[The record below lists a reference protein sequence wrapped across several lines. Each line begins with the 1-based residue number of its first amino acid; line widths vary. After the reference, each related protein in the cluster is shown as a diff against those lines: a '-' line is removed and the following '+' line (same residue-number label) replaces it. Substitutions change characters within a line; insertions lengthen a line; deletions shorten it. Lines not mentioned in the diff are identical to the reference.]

1 MRISLGICTEVP
13 PESNLQGVTQGH
25 HRNHEKAMQRNEGGD
40 NRRRG
45 MPRPSAPFS
54 EYPTV
59 HEYSTV
65 RGDAQEQKRT
75 DDFRQTRESEVQI
88 WESKFLVQGILCGYG
103 RKDLANDQIS
113 LKEYMDPFT
122 GSKRE

>member
-103 RKDLANDQIS
+103 RKECED
-113 LKEYMDPFT
+113 DP
-122 GSKRE
+122 GVYPKPVGRRLGK

>member
-65 RGDAQEQKRT
+65 YISREKYT
-75 DDFRQTRESEVQI
+75 DNF
-88 WESKFLVQGILCGYG
+88 
-103 RKDLANDQIS
+103 
-113 LKEYMDPFT
+113 
-122 GSKRE
+122 